1 MLYKNSMFNKSTKE
15 RNMTKLH
22 HTEYKKN
29 YKNYILST
37 IEEDSEGKPIKTDEE
52 KIKYIFDRFYSEYG
66 WNIERVGK
74 FKAMTEWLQGLALDI
89 EYWNDSIVP
98 LAIKMGS
105 IDENPSEKLQAKVIN
120 NYWSFMANVILWF
133 EPKERKQ

>member
-1 MLYKNSMFNKSTKE
+1 MS
-15 RNMTKLH
+15 KLH

-37 IEEDSEGKPIKTDEE
+37 IVEDGEGKPLTTDQE
-52 KIKYIFDRFYSEYG
+52 KINYIFDRFNSEYG

-74 FKAMTEWLQGLALDI
+74 QKAMTEWLQGLALNI
-89 EYWNDSIVP
+89 EYWNDAIVP

-105 IDENPSEKLQAKVIN
+105 IDPNPSEKLQFKVIE
-120 NYWSFMANVILWF
+120 NYWAFMANVILSF
-133 EPKERKQ
+133 EPKKGEI

>member
-1 MLYKNSMFNKSTKE
+1 MLLIRMFNKSTKE

-37 IEEDSEGKPIKTDEE
+37 IEEDGEGKPIKTDEE

-66 WNIERVGK
+66 WNIDRVGK
-74 FKAMTEWLQGLALDI
+74 FKAMTEWLQGLALNI
-89 EYWNDSIVP
+89 EYWNDNIVP

-105 IDENPSEKLQAKVIN
+105 IDENPSEKLQARVID

-133 EPKERKQ
+133 EPKKGSK

>member
-1 MLYKNSMFNKSTKE
+1 MKGYKT
-15 RNMTKLH
+15 MTKLH

-37 IEEDSEGKPIKTDEE
+37 IEEDGEGNPLKTDQE
-52 KIKYIFDRFYSEYG
+52 KINYIFDRFNSEYG

-74 FKAMTEWLQGLALDI
+74 QKAMTEWLQGLALNI
-89 EYWNDSIVP
+89 EYWNDAIVP

-105 IDENPSEKLQAKVIN
+105 IDPNPSDKLRNKVEQG
-120 NYWSFMANVILWF
+120 YWDFMSNVILGF
-133 EPKERKQ
+133 EPKEND

>member
-1 MLYKNSMFNKSTKE
+1 MEVFKYSQSDPTNC
-15 RNMTKLH
+15 
-22 HTEYKKN
+22 
-29 YKNYILST
+29 
-37 IEEDSEGKPIKTDEE
+37 
-52 KIKYIFDRFYSEYG
+52 KID
-66 WNIERVGK
+66 RVGK

-89 EYWNDSIVP
+89 EYWNDNIVT

-105 IDENPSEKLQAKVIN
+105 IDENPSEKLQAKVIE